1 MVDTDEDIGLGINV
15 EVTGTKDIEKLSS
28 SLDKLDLGS
37 DGVKKLI
44 GFLNKLNGVKI
55 SVGSQINHLA
65 NGLKKLNGYRMDER
79 GIDSAISAVKRLDDE
94 LSQASVKVGSSVDGL
109 ARGLSRINLYSRNDD
124 SFDSVIESVKRLDKE
139 LSGKSVSIGDDVNKL
154 ANSLRKLNALKLG
167 GNDAFADEGA
177 STSRLAHKLANK
189 SIDIGP
195 DVNKLANSLNKL
207 KGVNLGGP
215 DAFANEY
222 KSLGTLSEKLEDTS
236 ISVSRDVNRLAGGL
250 KKLNEYEPNN
260 AALDAVKQSVTSLSD
275 GLSGSSIKVGSEIN
289 RLMNSLRK
297 LNEYRPDEGAVD
309 GVINTVKR
317 LADSLQD
324 KTIKVGSDVNRLVNS
339 LNKLSTVKTTGGVAN
354 GTDEAVASV
363 NKLAA
368 STSRIDV
375 SGMRRLA
382 KGAGDAASGTRR
394 VASALDEA
402 SGSSVTFAQRM
413 GDVYNALH
421 KIASVYFV
429 VSTLGHM
436 FRDVAAAIMTPLN
449 AAADFQEQMNLMT
462 VSLGQYAE
470 EAYNYAQKVHEAL
483 GIDVGEYLSNQG
495 TFMTLAK
502 GFGVASDAANVMSGN
517 LTRLS
522 YDLASFF
529 NMTNEEAFEKVRS
542 AMSGETEAI
551 KQLGFDL
558 SQARLQQIAYDNGIT
573 QSVSEMTQADK
584 AYLRYIAIMEQVS
597 WAHGDLARTI
607 ASPANQMRILQS
619 QAKTAAVAIGN
630 VLMPMLAKII
640 PVAVAVVKV
649 IATLANKLAEVFGG
663 KGVYHVDFGQGGE
676 LSNLGGAGDDAARG
690 LGNAGNAAKGAG
702 DKAGNAAGKV
712 KELKRELMGFDEI
725 NKFSTKTDSSGSAPS
740 GGSGGSGGGGNGGAG
755 GGGSAIS
762 GIDLPTDEWE
772 FDDSFA
778 DEWVKKIEAF
788 LDRLWAVIEPTV
800 DVIAGYLDQ
809 IKKQFDEADVLGA
822 FENAF
827 VGAVDFLSTIVR
839 DMARVLGPVLVAF
852 NIPATL
858 ESAFNFIGQLFTT
871 LADILDE
878 VGIVLGKFSETFVA
892 PIAEIAGKSI
902 RGALDGMTAAMKSFS
917 DWINSHADVC
927 RTAIA
932 GIIGAF
938 AGFKTAKFVVTAI
951 NRIITALD
959 TFQFAADMMRM
970 TNNDLALSLSGAAD
984 VFPWF
989 AGLIEKIP
997 PSLGV
1002 FANSFAK
1009 AKPEVGALD
1018 AAMCG
1023 LETVLG
1029 SSVSVIFPVV
1039 AAIAAVAAAIAW
1051 WATQTEDGRKV
1062 WEAFCDSV
1070 ASIVQNTK
1078 ATVVQALQ
1086 NVGKALGDTGA
1097 AVGRLVGVVGELAL
1111 GALSVAIRVIATVIA
1126 LIATGLAKVLEF
1138 LAPIVNF
1145 IASLALNVIATVLEG
1160 IATVLGWIADGL
1172 GTVVDGIG
1180 GFIAGLFGIETA
1192 EASTSDA
1199 IENTTDAVDGQG
1211 DALSEHEQKVQDNI
1225 QAIND
1230 YDDANGTLQRTLQNT
1245 GMSVEDLAGYLADT
1259 DQTVDEFVRSIE
1271 DYADSIINGFDRI
1284 DTSSQISLDDMV
1296 GNLTSNIQTTEAW
1309 SSNLEKLMADT
1320 GLSAND
1326 ALVQE
1331 MIAGGPAKYSK
1342 ALEEIVSSS
1351 DNEQKFVDA
1360 ANRYGDT
1367 LTKQFGSAVNGG
1379 LPEAQKAG
1387 ENLTAGV
1394 GTGMDSGA
1402 AQTAQ
1407 TAASVDQQTV
1417 EQFGSHYNEAK
1428 DAGRNLAGG
1437 FGDGVREASN
1447 DATVPATEVM
1457 GAVVAALNGGNG
1469 YQQALS
1475 AGMNLVGG
1483 YGDGIS
1489 AATYSAVSLAQSAM
1503 SQVVAGLN
1511 GGAGYSSAN
1520 SAGQNL
1526 MGGYKDGLQA
1536 AVAAAVSVAKS
1547 AMTQVNAALGS
1558 GNSTARS
1565 KGSQM
1570 MQQFVSGLRSGVG
1583 NAQSVGRNAAVSV
1596 QSGLGSN
1603 YNGAYSAGSN
1613 EMYGFING
1621 LSAAMGNQAWW
1632 KGRDAAVSAQN
1643 GLGSN
1648 YWGAYSAGSNL
1659 MYGFNN
1665 GMCDVQHTVYNT
1677 ARAIASNAASIMR
1690 RALRIRSPSRVTAEI
1705 GRFFTL
1711 GAAVGMDDEAETVYS
1726 SVRDLSSGMVE
1737 ALDVADE
1744 AARVGESIGRGFSDA
1759 LDGSISQK
1767 ALSPAVE
1774 YGKAVASQAR
1784 DFSYTNV
1791 PSRLP
1796 HEGSWETTD
1805 DAYMTSKLASAFAQ
1819 GLVSVQMAQGSST
1832 AGKDTTIVLRVGNE
1846 DLARAVVKGQ
1856 DSLAR
1861 RGVVK
1866 LG

>member
-15 EVTGTKDIEKLSS
+15 EVTGTKDIERLSS
-28 SLDKLDLGS
+28 SLDKLDIES
-37 DGVKKLI
+37 DGVKKLV
-44 GFLNKLNGVKI
+44 GFLNELNGVKI

-65 NGLKKLNGYRMDER
+65 NGLKKL
-79 GIDSAISAVKRLDDE
+79 I
-94 LSQASVKVGSSVDGL
+94 
-109 ARGLSRINLYSRNDD
+109 
-124 SFDSVIESVKRLDKE
+124 
-139 LSGKSVSIGDDVNKL
+139 
-154 ANSLRKLNALKLG
+154 
-167 GNDAFADEGA
+167 
-177 STSRLAHKLANK
+177 
-189 SIDIGP
+189 
-195 DVNKLANSLNKL
+195 
-207 KGVNLGGP
+207 
-215 DAFANEY
+215 
-222 KSLGTLSEKLEDTS
+222 
-236 ISVSRDVNRLAGGL
+236 
-250 KKLNEYEPNN
+250 EYEPNN

-275 GLSGSSIKVGSEIN
+275 SLSGSSIKVGSEIN

-297 LNEYRPDEGAVD
+297 LNEYKPNEGAVD

-363 NKLAA
+363 NRLAA
-368 STSRIDV
+368 SASRIDV

-402 SGSSVTFAQRM
+402 SGGSVTFAQRM
-413 GDVYNALH
+413 GDVYNSLH

-470 EAYNYAQKVHEAL
+470 EAYGYAQKVHEAL

-676 LSNLGGAGDDAARG
+676 LSNLGGAGDDAAQG

-725 NKFSTKTDSSGSAPS
+725 NKFSTKTDSSGS
-740 GGSGGSGGGGNGGAG
+740 GGSGGSGGGGGGGAG

-778 DEWVKKIEAF
+778 DEWVEKIEAF
-788 LDRLWAVIEPTV
+788 LDRLWAVIKPTV

-892 PIAEIAGKSI
+892 PVAAAVGILV
-902 RGALDGMTAAMKSFS
+902 RGALNMLTKALKGVS
-917 DWINSHADVC
+917 DWINSNGDTC
-927 RTAIA
+927 RT
-932 GIIGAF
+932 IISGLAGAF
-938 AGFKTAKFVVTAI
+938 IGLK
-951 NRIITALD
+951 
-959 TFQFAADMMRM
+959 
-970 TNNDLALSLSGAAD
+970 LALIGLAVANAAPA
-984 VFPWF
+984 VAASIEEIISVVSECRS
-989 AGLIEKIP
+989 AGYGLT
-997 PSLGV
+997 
-1002 FANSFAK
+1002 AT
-1009 AKPEVGALD
+1009 VGTLAGNFT
-1018 AAMCG
+1018 G
-1023 LETVLG
+1023 L
-1029 SSVSVIFPVV
+1029 SSVLTPLHANMLKVGEAISVAFSSPAVVAV
-1039 AAIAAVAAAIAW
+1039 AAIGGIVAAIAW

-1062 WEAFCDSV
+1062 WKAFCDSV
-1070 ASIVQNTK
+1070 ASVVQNAK
-1078 ATVVQALQ
+1078 ATVVQSLQ

-1111 GALSVAIRVIATVIA
+1111 GALSVAIRAIATVIA
-1126 LIATGLAKVLEF
+1126 VIATGLAKVLEL

-1160 IATVLGWIADGL
+1160 IATVLDAIAGGL
-1172 GTVVDGIG
+1172 GMVVDGIG

-1259 DQTVDEFVRSIE
+1259 DQTVDEFVRSID

-1284 DTSSQISLDDMV
+1284 DTSSQISFDDMV

-1326 ALVQE
+1326 ALVKE

-1367 LTKQFGSAVNGG
+1367 LTKQFGGAVNGG

-1437 FGDGVREASN
+1437 FGDGVREASG

-1489 AATYSAVSLAQSAM
+1489 AATSAAVSLAQSAM

-1547 AMTQVNAALGS
+1547 AMTKVNAALGS

-1565 KGSQM
+1565 KGTQM

-1613 EMYGFING
+1613 EMHGFING
-1621 LSAAMGNQAWW
+1621 LAAAMGNQAWW
-1632 KGRDAAVSAQN
+1632 KGRDAAVSAQS

-1648 YWGAYSAGSNL
+1648 YWGAYDAGKNL

-1665 GMCDVQHTVYNT
+1665 GMCDVQYTVYST

-1690 RALRIRSPSRVTAEI
+1690 SALRIHSPSRVTAEI

-1744 AARVGESIGRGFSDA
+1744 AAMVGESIGKGFSDA

-1784 DFSYTNV
+1784 DFSYTNA
-1791 PSRLP
+1791 PSRPP
-1796 HEGSWETTD
+1796 HEVSWETTD

-1819 GLVSVQMAQGSST
+1819 GLVSVQMAQSGST

>member
-1 MVDTDEDIGLGINV
+1 MADTDEDIGLGINV
-15 EVTGTKDIEKLSS
+15 EVTGTKDIERLSS
-28 SLDKLDLGS
+28 SLDKLDLES
-37 DGVKKLI
+37 DGIKKLI

-109 ARGLSRINLYSRNDD
+109 ARGLSRINLYNRNDEG
-124 SFDSVIESVKRLDKE
+124 FDGVIESVKRLDKE

-154 ANSLRKLNALKLG
+154 ANSLKKLNALKLG

-275 GLSGSSIKVGSEIN
+275 GLSGSSVKVGSEIN

-363 NKLAA
+363 NKLAS

-375 SGMRRLA
+375 SGMRMLA

-402 SGSSVTFAQRM
+402 SGSSVTFSRRM
-413 GDVYNALH
+413 GDIYNALH

-429 VSTLGHM
+429 VSTLAHM

-529 NMTNEEAFEKVRS
+529 NMTNEEAFDKVRS

-551 KQLGFDL
+551 KQLGFDM
-558 SQARLQQIAYDNGIT
+558 SQARLQQIAYENGIT
-573 QSVSEMTQADK
+573 QSVSKMTQADK

-649 IATLANKLAEVFGG
+649 IATLANKLAEAFGG

-712 KELKRELMGFDEI
+712 KDLKRELMGFDEI
-725 NKFSTKTDSSGSAPS
+725 NKFSTKTDSSGS
-740 GGSGGSGGGGNGGAG
+740 GGSGGSGGGGGGGGAG

-778 DEWVKKIEAF
+778 DEWVEKIEAF

-892 PIAEIAGKSI
+892 PVAAAVGILV
-902 RGALDGMTAAMKSFS
+902 RGALNLLTKALKGVS
-917 DWINSHADVC
+917 DWINSNGDTC
-927 RTAIA
+927 RT
-932 GIIGAF
+932 IISGLAGAF
-938 AGFKTAKFVVTAI
+938 LGLKVALIGLAGANAAPAVAASIEEIISVVSECKSAGYGLTATVGT
-951 NRIITALD
+951 
-959 TFQFAADMMRM
+959 
-970 TNNDLALSLSGAAD
+970 LAGN
-984 VFPWF
+984 FT
-989 AGLIEKIP
+989 GL
-997 PSLGV
+997 
-1002 FANSFAK
+1002 
-1009 AKPEVGALD
+1009 
-1018 AAMCG
+1018 
-1023 LETVLG
+1023 
-1029 SSVSVIFPVV
+1029 SSVLTPLHANMLKVGEAISVAFSSPAVVAV
-1039 AAIAAVAAAIAW
+1039 AAIGGIVAAIAW

-1062 WEAFCDSV
+1062 WKAFCDSI
-1070 ASIVQNTK
+1070 ASVVQNAK
-1078 ATVVQALQ
+1078 ATVVQSLQ

-1097 AVGRLVGVVGELAL
+1097 AVGRLVGVVGKLAL
-1111 GALSVAIRVIATVIA
+1111 GALSAAIRVIATVIA

-1172 GTVVDGIG
+1172 GMVVNGIG

-1284 DTSSQISLDDMV
+1284 DTSSQMSLDDMV

-1320 GLSAND
+1320 GLTAND

-1367 LTKQFGSAVNGG
+1367 LTKQFGNAVNGG

-1428 DAGRNLAGG
+1428 DAGRNIAGG

-1489 AATYSAVSLAQSAM
+1489 AATSAAVSLAQSAM

-1558 GNSTARS
+1558 GNSIARS
-1565 KGSQM
+1565 KGAQM
-1570 MQQFVSGLRSGVG
+1570 MQRFVSGLRSGVG
-1583 NAQSVGRNAAVSV
+1583 NAQSVGRSAAVSV
-1596 QSGLGSN
+1596 QSGMGSN

-1613 EMYGFING
+1613 EMHGFING
-1621 LSAAMGNQAWW
+1621 LAAAMGNQAWW
-1632 KGRDAAVSAQN
+1632 KGRDAAVSAQS

-1648 YWGAYSAGSNL
+1648 YWGAYDAGKNL

-1665 GMCDVQHTVYNT
+1665 GMCDVQYTVYNT

-1690 RALRIRSPSRVTAEI
+1690 RALRIHSPSRVTAEI
-1705 GRFFTL
+1705 GRFFTI

-1726 SVRDLSSGMVE
+1726 SVRDLSAGMVE
-1737 ALDVADE
+1737 ALDVTDE
-1744 AARVGESIGRGFSDA
+1744 ATRVGESIGKGFSDA

-1784 DFSYTNV
+1784 DFSYTNALSR
-1791 PSRLP
+1791 PS

-1819 GLVSVQMAQGSST
+1819 GLVSVQMAQSGST

>member
-15 EVTGTKDIEKLSS
+15 EVTGTKDIERLSS
-28 SLDKLDLGS
+28 SLDKLDLES
-37 DGVKKLI
+37 DGVKKLV
-44 GFLNKLNGVKI
+44 GFLNELNGVKI

-65 NGLKKLNGYRMDER
+65 NGLKKLNDYRIDER
-79 GIDSAISAVKRLDDE
+79 GIGSTISAVKRLDDE
-94 LSQASVKVGSSVDGL
+94 LSQASVKVGS
-109 ARGLSRINLYSRNDD
+109 
-124 SFDSVIESVKRLDKE
+124 
-139 LSGKSVSIGDDVNKL
+139 
-154 ANSLRKLNALKLG
+154 
-167 GNDAFADEGA
+167 
-177 STSRLAHKLANK
+177 
-189 SIDIGP
+189 
-195 DVNKLANSLNKL
+195 
-207 KGVNLGGP
+207 
-215 DAFANEY
+215 
-222 KSLGTLSEKLEDTS
+222 
-236 ISVSRDVNRLAGGL
+236 
-250 KKLNEYEPNN
+250 
-260 AALDAVKQSVTSLSD
+260 
-275 GLSGSSIKVGSEIN
+275 
-289 RLMNSLRK
+289 
-297 LNEYRPDEGAVD
+297 
-309 GVINTVKR
+309 
-317 LADSLQD
+317 
-324 KTIKVGSDVNRLVNS
+324 DVNRLVSS

-354 GTDEAVASV
+354 GTNEAVASV

-375 SGMRRLA
+375 SGMMGLA

-402 SGSSVTFAQRM
+402 SGGSVTFAQRM
-413 GDVYNALH
+413 GDVYNSLH

-470 EAYNYAQKVHEAL
+470 EAYGYAQKVHEAL

-573 QSVSEMTQADK
+573 QSVSKMTQADK

-630 VLMPMLAKII
+630 VFMPMLSKII

-649 IATLANKLAEVFGG
+649 IATLANKLAEAFGG
-663 KGVYHVDFGQGGE
+663 KGVYHVDFGKGGE
-676 LSNLGGAGDDAARG
+676 LSNLGGAGDDAAQG

-702 DKAGNAAGKV
+702 DKAGKAAGKV

-725 NKFSTKTDSSGSAPS
+725 NKFSTKTDGSGSAPS
-740 GGSGGSGGGGNGGAG
+740 GGSGGSGGGGKGGAG

-788 LDRLWAVIEPTV
+788 LDRLWAVIKPTV

-871 LADILDE
+871 LADILDD

-892 PIAEIAGKSI
+892 PIAAAVGVLV
-902 RGALDGMTAAMKSFS
+902 RGALNMLTKALRGVS
-917 DWINSHADVC
+917 DWINSNGDTF
-927 RTAIA
+927 RT
-932 GIIGAF
+932 IISGLTGAF
-938 AGFKTAKFVVTAI
+938 IGLK
-951 NRIITALD
+951 
-959 TFQFAADMMRM
+959 
-970 TNNDLALSLSGAAD
+970 LALIGLAGANAAPAVAASIEEIISVVSECKSAGYGLTATVGTLAGNFTGLSSILT
-984 VFPWF
+984 P
-989 AGLIEKIP
+989 LH
-997 PSLGV
+997 
-1002 FANSFAK
+1002 ANMLK
-1009 AKPEVGALD
+1009 VGEAISV
-1018 AAMCG
+1018 AF
-1023 LETVLG
+1023 
-1029 SSVSVIFPVV
+1029 SSPAVVAV
-1039 AAIAAVAAAIAW
+1039 AAIGGIVAAIAW

-1062 WEAFCDSV
+1062 WKAFCDSI
-1070 ASIVQNTK
+1070 ASVVQNAK
-1078 ATVVQALQ
+1078 ATVVQSLQ

-1097 AVGRLVGVVGELAL
+1097 AIGRLVGVVGKLAL
-1111 GALSVAIRVIATVIA
+1111 GALSAAIRVIATVIA
-1126 LIATGLAKVLEF
+1126 AIATGLAKVLEL

-1160 IATVLGWIADGL
+1160 IATVLDAIAGGL

-1211 DALSEHEQKVQDNI
+1211 DSLSEHEQKVQDNI

-1259 DQTVDEFVRSIE
+1259 DQTVDEFVRSVE

-1284 DTSSQISLDDMV
+1284 DTSSQMSLDDMV

-1367 LTKQFGSAVNGG
+1367 LTKQFGNAVNGG

-1489 AATYSAVSLAQSAM
+1489 AATSAAVSLAQSAM

-1536 AVAAAVSVAKS
+1536 AVAAAVSVANS
-1547 AMTQVNAALGS
+1547 AMTQVVAALGS

-1565 KGSQM
+1565 KGAQM
-1570 MQQFVSGLRSGVG
+1570 MQQFVGGLRSGVG
-1583 NAQSVGRNAAVSV
+1583 NAQSVGRSAAVSV

-1648 YWGAYSAGSNL
+1648 YWGAYDAGKNL

-1665 GMCDVQHTVYNT
+1665 GMCDVQYTVYST
-1677 ARAIASNAASIMR
+1677 ARAIAWNAANIMR
-1690 RALRIRSPSRVTAEI
+1690 SALRIHSPSRVTAEI

-1744 AARVGESIGRGFSDA
+1744 AARVGESIGKGFSDA

-1784 DFSYTNV
+1784 DFSYTNA
-1791 PSRLP
+1791 PSRP
-1796 HEGSWETTD
+1796 SHEGSWETTD

-1819 GLVSVQMAQGSST
+1819 GLVSVQMAQGGST